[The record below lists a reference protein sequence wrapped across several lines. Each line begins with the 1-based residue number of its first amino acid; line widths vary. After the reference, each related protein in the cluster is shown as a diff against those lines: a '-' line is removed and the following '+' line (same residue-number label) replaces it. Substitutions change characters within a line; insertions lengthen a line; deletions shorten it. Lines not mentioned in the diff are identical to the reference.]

1 MIILDERLQATLNGA
16 VKDHQKDAKDF
27 TVPAS
32 FHFMIGSFTGEHDI
46 QVAHLVP
53 CPQPPREGP
62 VNHTNDAIKRMDT
75 EFLAEHADRV
85 IRMLPGGVD
94 LVGIVLISE
103 EKKVLPLLK
112 PVLLQVLQGVAK
124 AATADSTF
132 NLFKYITHMA
142 LVSIDGAEGKQQGFL
157 ADVSHREGSFSANKI
172 SFDKLQWTTIISRI
186 GGRVSGHV
194 PLKSNDFTKDLRQM
208 LQHRV
213 QQILDCQLIL
223 IDDVVRNSDDLLIKD
238 QKHKKQSYE
247 LALMVQSECDID
259 AASTIESETANNWH
273 DFVFDV
279 EVRAAVPVKSKVK
292 DAVAAVK
299 LHVIRNFSARG
310 ALVADLMDVTEE
322 KTVPTTQIIHQMPRP
337 ATTFLPS
344 QPAIIFSDFLFEA
357 EGPEDA
363 RENFKDTLGLDVNL
377 ENVDDGWERS
387 LAIDEMEVVRAKEVV
402 PDHAPLITTSPE
414 NPSQRL
420 PYLIVAMSMMMVLV
434 SWILYRTLAS

>member
-1 MIILDERLQATLNGA
+1 
-16 VKDHQKDAKDF
+16 
-27 TVPAS
+27 
-32 FHFMIGSFTGEHDI
+32 MIGSFTGEHDV

-75 EFLAEHADRV
+75 EFLAVHADRV

-142 LVSIDGAEGKQQGFL
+142 LVSIDGAEGQQQGFR

-172 SFDKLQWTTIISRI
+172 SFDK
-186 GGRVSGHV
+186 V
-194 PLKSNDFTKDLRQM
+194 
-208 LQHRV
+208 
-213 QQILDCQLIL
+213 
-223 IDDVVRNSDDLLIKD
+223 D

-279 EVRAAVPVKSKVK
+279 EVK

-299 LHVIRNFSARG
+299 LHVIRNFSARE
-310 ALVADLMDVTEE
+310 ALVADLMDVTE
-322 KTVPTTQIIHQMPRP
+322 
-337 ATTFLPS
+337 
-344 QPAIIFSDFLFEA
+344 
-357 EGPEDA
+357 
-363 RENFKDTLGLDVNL
+363 
-377 ENVDDGWERS
+377 
-387 LAIDEMEVVRAKEVV
+387 
-402 PDHAPLITTSPE
+402 
-414 NPSQRL
+414 
-420 PYLIVAMSMMMVLV
+420 
-434 SWILYRTLAS
+434 